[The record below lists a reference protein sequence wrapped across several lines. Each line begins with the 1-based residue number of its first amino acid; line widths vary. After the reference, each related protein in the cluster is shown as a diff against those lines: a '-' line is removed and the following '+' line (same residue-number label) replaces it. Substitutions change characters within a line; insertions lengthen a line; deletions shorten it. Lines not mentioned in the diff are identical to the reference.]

1 MDYKSSLVERDLIY
15 VKKFVNVS
23 RLSNLGCNFVTAQ
36 TEPLVCNL
44 FKISGLTVPLAPI
57 ETILPLSSDT
67 QINIKSLNELLTKFP
82 NVNSHSSDHGN
93 IDIDGNGDGCV
104 DGTVDR
110 SYVFGLVG
118 SDSSLTYYKISPFD
132 LPSNITTIPQ

>member
-36 TEPLVCNL
+36 TE
-44 FKISGLTVPLAPI
+44 PLAPI